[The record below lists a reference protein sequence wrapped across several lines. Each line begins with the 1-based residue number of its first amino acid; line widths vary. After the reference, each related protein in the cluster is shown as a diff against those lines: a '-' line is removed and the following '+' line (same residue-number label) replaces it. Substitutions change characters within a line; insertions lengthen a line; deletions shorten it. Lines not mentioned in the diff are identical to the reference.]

1 MPDPVTRLN
10 AALEGRY
17 AIERELGEGGM
28 ASICAEADPV
38 GQLSAPPGPART
50 MPYSQALRL
59 SMILI
64 LAACGDS
71 PNEPTDGDHGEEI
84 PVDWAEVTLAGGGF
98 FDFACG
104 LAESGSAYCWGDNSF
119 GQLGNDQVSASGVP
133 RAVLGG
139 LTLRDIDT
147 GARHTCGLDHFGLAY
162 CWGASSIEESNSNNG
177 PKTPLSVPGGITF
190 ASITASN
197 FMTCGLTA
205 DGSAFCWSGAGAS
218 PVPVPGDHRFS
229 SLSTGA
235 HFRCGVTLEGVAM
248 CWGLNDVFQFGDGT
262 GEDSEEPIEVVGDIE
277 FESVAAGSR
286 FTCGIEVGGVVHCWG
301 SISQWGQI
309 SEPIAGG
316 QTPAPVSTPERFV
329 RVTVGNAHACGLTAE
344 GRAFCWGDHFWGQLG
359 DGTSVGGRN
368 TPAAVAG
375 SHTFVTLEAGGNNT
389 CGRRTILPAAW
400 SLGSRQYFSSTT
412 GSQAWWGSKISRA

>member
-1 MPDPVTRLN
+1 
-10 AALEGRY
+10 
-17 AIERELGEGGM
+17 M

-38 GQLSAPPGPART
+38 GQLGAPLGPART

-59 SMILI
+59 SVILI

-71 PNEPTDGDHGEEI
+71 PNEPTDGNDSEEI

-104 LAESGSAYCWGDNSF
+104 LAESGSAYCWGINDQ
-119 GQLGNDQVSASGVP
+119 GQLGNDQVYASGVP

-139 LTLRDIDT
+139 LTLRDIDA
-147 GARHTCGLDHFGLAY
+147 GWRHTCGLDQLGLAY

-177 PKTPLSVPGGITF
+177 PKTPLSVPGGIAF

-205 DGSAFCWSGAGAS
+205 DGSAFCWSGAAAL

-229 SLSTGA
+229 SLSTGRG
-235 HFRCGVTLEGVAM
+235 FRCGVTLEGVAM
-248 CWGLNDVFQFGDGT
+248 CWGLNEGFQLGDGT
-262 GEDSEEPIEVVGDIE
+262 REDSEDPIEVVGDIE
-277 FESVAAGSR
+277 FESVAAGSN

-301 SISQWGQI
+301 SISHWGPI

-329 RVTVGNAHACGLTAE
+329 RVTVGTAHACGLTAE
-344 GRAFCWGDHFWGQLG
+344 GRAFCWGDHSWGQLG

-368 TPAAVAG
+368 IPAAVAG

-389 CGRRTILPAAW
+389 CGTTAAGVAYCW
-400 SLGSRQYFSSTT
+400 GADNNGQLGIGTEPSFGEAQSRVPV
-412 GSQAWWGSKISRA
+412 RVENPRM